1 MTRLSDERLHEL
13 YTGTLKLIAERGFD
27 NVTMDQI
34 AEATKSSKATLY
46 RQWGSKAALFADSLT
61 AGGPVPEVAPNT
73 GTLRGDLREMFG
85 SHEKDIEHPPE
96 LMGAVLQAMKQNEE
110 VATAV
115 RTKITDPLQE
125 RIELLVQRAVERGE
139 VAADCPATPYLHLVL
154 MAPFVLLDALDGCDP
169 QDDDYLLNYI
179 DALVLPAL
187 GIH

>member
-1 MTRLSDERLHEL
+1 MTRLTDERLHEL

-61 AGGPVPEVAPNT
+61 AGGPVPDVAPDT
-73 GTLRGDLREMFG
+73 GSLRGDLREMFG
-85 SHEKDIEHPPE
+85 AHPKEIEHPPE
-96 LMGAVLQAMKQNEE
+96 LVGAVLQAMKQNDE

-115 RTKITDPLQE
+115 RTKIMDPLHE
-125 RIELLVQRAVERGE
+125 RIALLIARAVERGE
-139 VAADCPATPYLHLVL
+139 VAADCPAIEYVHLVL
-154 MAPFVLLDALDGCDP
+154 MAPFVLLDAVDGCDP
-169 QDDDYLLNYI
+169 QENDYVLNYI